1 MNTVNAFG
9 HTIHVAHCE
18 HTDYYD
24 NAEIAY
30 GVNTIFNLPE
40 IKNRPRGADWDSHYG
55 EGETSE
61 IVPMLGPAN
70 LSGAEK
76 LTSWILE
83 QCSQVLGKPSYVD
96 RSWMNRLQTGSQGR
110 CHRHMGVDKPGMEH
124 TPDLVAI
131 FYVNN
136 PPGGSRL
143 VVVKDGIAGQ
153 LPSDMPESNKHYI
166 QPQTGDLVMH
176 SPEVWHAVS
185 EHQASESRICFV
197 YQILTNN

>member
-18 HTDYYD
+18 HTNYYA
-24 NAEIAY
+24 NTEILH
-30 GVNTIFNLPE
+30 GVDRIFNLPE
-40 IKNRPRGADWDSHYG
+40 IKNRPRGTNWDSHYG
-55 EGETSE
+55 QGETSE

-70 LSGAEK
+70 LPGTSQ
-76 LTSWILE
+76 LTAWILE
-83 QCSQVLGKPSYVD
+83 QCKQALGADVGID

-110 CHRHMGVDKPGMEH
+110 CHRHMGVDREGMQQ

-143 VVVKDGIAGQ
+143 IVVKEGVAGQ
-153 LPSDMPESNKHYI
+153 LPSDMLEANKHYI
-166 QPQTGDLVMH
+166 QPQTGDLIMH
-176 SPEVWHAVS
+176 GPEVWHAVS
-185 EHQASESRICFV
+185 EHLADEPRICFV
-197 YQILTNN
+197 YQLLTK